1 MFYFSENEAL
11 NGTEDLA
18 LPSRH
23 IHPRFYPF
31 SSLTL
36 HGREQGEDS
45 PLSPAPVSSGR
56 SCSRPL
62 SEAVPRHHVLP
73 LGWKA
78 VTAGEQGQAAGP
90 GKLQVRGG
98 FVFVQAIRKGAL
110 VAQRELKTS
119 P

>member
-1 MFYFSENEAL
+1 M
-11 NGTEDLA
+11 GR
-18 LPSRH
+18 SR
-23 IHPRFYPF
+23 
-31 SSLTL
+31 
-36 HGREQGEDS
+36 GRI
-45 PLSPAPVSSGR
+45 PLSPPCRVFRLQLLEAGAEPGPFE
-56 SCSRPL
+56 PL
-62 SEAVPRHHVLP
+62 AVPRHHVSP

-98 FVFVQAIRKGAL
+98 FAFVQAIRKGAL